1 MLHFRTLIAV
11 TLCAFASSPLAAQI
25 IVPARPTAPAG
36 GSAATGQAA
45 KPAKEIE
52 RKIDPKAKE
61 LFEKALTAVKAAKS
75 VEFTGQMTMGGD
87 DPALKAMMPPEMSGK
102 TKFTVRYAEGQQ
114 DAKPPEP
121 GMGLPPIPA
130 DSIRAERVSGPKE
143 GSFLVIHEGKVLE
156 VNPKKKT
163 YTDGGAQAAF
173 VALMGIQAFPEFLR
187 RGGLEPRDAE
197 LISIELAGTTTVDEL
212 ECDVVK
218 IVQRIDVSMGGLPN
232 EGGEG
237 FDDDGGE
244 KPAAPSGGMT
254 ITLHQKLAIART
266 DGLPRQQT
274 TKPEFGDM
282 PEMENGG
289 EEGGMAMP
297 SPEMTFTVFGLT
309 VDPKINDAA
318 FSLKAPEGF
327 SKTEPELPGMMMGGA
342 EGEAPEMPEL
352 SVKVGDMAPDF
363 KLADLDGK
371 EVTLA
376 SLKGKVVLLDFWATW
391 CGPCKAAMPTIQKLH
406 DEYKAQGKDVVIL
419 GVNTWEQKPEAAKE
433 YMTKKKF
440 SYGCLMKGDELAA
453 AYGVKGIPTLVI
465 IGKDGKVTA
474 VEVGLSDATGGGLRK
489 AIDAALAA
497 K

>member
-1 MLHFRTLIAV
+1 
-11 TLCAFASSPLAAQI
+11 
-25 IVPARPTAPAG
+25 
-36 GSAATGQAA
+36 
-45 KPAKEIE
+45 
-52 RKIDPKAKE
+52 
-61 LFEKALTAVKAAKS
+61 
-75 VEFTGQMTMGGD
+75 
-87 DPALKAMMPPEMSGK
+87 
-102 TKFTVRYAEGQQ
+102 
-114 DAKPPEP
+114 
-121 GMGLPPIPA
+121 
-130 DSIRAERVSGPKE
+130 
-143 GSFLVIHEGKVLE
+143 
-156 VNPKKKT
+156 
-163 YTDGGAQAAF
+163 
-173 VALMGIQAFPEFLR
+173 MGIQAFPEFLR
-187 RGGLEPRDAE
+187 RGGLELRDAE

-218 IVQRIDVSMGGLPN
+218 IVQRINMSMGAMPN
-232 EGGEG
+232 EAAEEDGDEGGAM
-237 FDDDGGE
+237 
-244 KPAAPSGGMT
+244 PAAPVGGMT

-282 PEMENGG
+282 PEMED
-289 EEGGMAMP
+289 GGMAMP

-318 FSLKAPEGF
+318 FSLKAPEDF
-327 SKTEPELPGMMMGGA
+327 TKTEPELPGMMMGGA

-352 SVKVGDMAPDF
+352 SVKVGDIAPDF

-406 DEYKAQGKDVVIL
+406 DEYKDQGKDVVIL
-419 GVNTWEQKPEAAKE
+419 GVNTWEEKPEAAKE

-465 IGKDGKVTA
+465 IGKDGKVAA

>member
-1 MLHFRTLIAV
+1 MLNIRTFTLVA
-11 TLCAFASSPLAAQI
+11 LCALATSPLSAQI

-36 GSAATGQAA
+36 GGTATGQVA

-61 LFEKALTAVKAAKS
+61 LFEKALAAVKAAKS

-87 DPALKAMMPPEMSGK
+87 DPALKGMMPPEMSGK
-102 TKFTVRYAEGQQ
+102 TKYTVRYAEWQQ
-114 DAKPPEP
+114 DAKPREP

-130 DSIRAERVSGPKE
+130 DSIRAERVDGPKE
-143 GSFLVIHEGKVLE
+143 GSVLVIHEGKVLE
-156 VNPKKKT
+156 VDPKKKT
-163 YTDGGAQAAF
+163 YTDGGPQAAF
-173 VALMGIQAFPEFLR
+173 VALMGIGAFPEFLR
-187 RGGLEPRDAE
+187 RGGLSLSDED

-218 IVQRIDVSMGGLPN
+218 IVQRMSVSMGTLPN

-244 KPAAPSGGMT
+244 KPAAPVGGMT
-254 ITLHQKLAIART
+254 ITLHQKLAVART

-282 PEMENGG
+282 PEMED
-289 EEGGMAMP
+289 GGMAMP

-309 VDPKINDAA
+309 VDPKLDDAA
-318 FSLKAPEGF
+318 FSLTPPEGF

-352 SVKVGDMAPDF
+352 SVKAGDPAPDF
-363 KLADLDGK
+363 KLSDLDGK

-406 DEYKAQGKDVVIL
+406 DEYKVKDEGKDVVIL

-465 IGKDGKVTA
+465 IGKDGKVA
-474 VEVGLSDATGGGLRK
+474 KVEVGLSDMTGGGLRK
-489 AIDAALAA
+489 AIDAALAR
-497 K
+497 